1 MKILAS
7 RRFPGPAW
15 DELRD
20 VEYDDGPLTG
30 PRPDVDALA
39 VVGEVIDARTLGLFP
54 NLRLVANYGVGYDDI
69 DVAAC
74 AAHGVAVTNTP
85 GVLDAATADL
95 ALALILATRRRVV
108 ESDAFVRAGRWGTDW
123 ASTTLLAQEVTGA
136 TLGIVGLGRIGTAVA
151 RRARGFEMRLLYTK
165 RERLPAA
172 EEHELGLEYR
182 DLDDLLREA
191 DIVTVHVPLT
201 PETERLL
208 DARRLGLL
216 HDGACLV
223 NTARGALIDEQALVD
238 GARRRPDQSGPRRLH
253 RRTERAAG
261 AARPPERRPHASP
274 RQRNAG
280 NAGGD
285 DTRAGR
291 QSARRGGGQ
300 TAPESRLRF
309 LARGP
314 VAQRIE
320 QRTSNPCAEV
330 RLLPGPLER
339 PLGARE
345 KCESHACMARSGG
358 RLPGRLLRSGQGRP
372 M

>member
-1 MKILAS
+1 VKILAS

-20 VEYDDGPLTG
+20 VEYYEGPLTR
-30 PRPDVDALA
+30 PRAHVDALA
-39 VVGEVIDARTLGLFP
+39 VVGEVIDARTLELFP

-182 DLDDLLREA
+182 DLEDLLREA
-191 DIVTVHVPLT
+191 DIVTVHVPLAA
-201 PETERLL
+201 ETELLL

-223 NTARGALIDEQALVD
+223 NTARGALVDEPALVAELTAGRISAGLD
-238 GARRRPDQSGPRRLH
+238 VFTDEPNVPPELLELPNVVLTPHLGSATQETREAMTRVLVDNLQAA
-253 RRTERAAG
+253 AAG
-261 AARPPERRPHASP
+261 
-274 RQRNAG
+274 
-280 NAGGD
+280 
-285 DTRAGR
+285 
-291 QSARRGGGQ
+291 
-300 TAPESRLRF
+300 
-309 LARGP
+309 
-314 VAQRIE
+314 
-320 QRTSNPCAEV
+320 
-330 RLLPGPLER
+330 R
-339 PLGARE
+339 PLPDPVYAS
-345 KCESHACMARSGG
+345 KPAA
-358 RLPGRLLRSGQGRP
+358 P
-372 M
+372 